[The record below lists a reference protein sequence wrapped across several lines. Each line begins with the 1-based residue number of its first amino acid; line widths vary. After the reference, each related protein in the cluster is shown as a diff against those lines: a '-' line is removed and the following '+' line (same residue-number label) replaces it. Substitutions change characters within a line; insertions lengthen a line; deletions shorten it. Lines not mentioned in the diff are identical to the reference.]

1 MSNSAAKQQGA
12 GAVSGCPERIEY
24 TRTFTQSDVLAF
36 RALSGD
42 TNNIHFDITAARE
55 GPIGD
60 FCLPGM
66 LSATMFSALFGSI
79 FPGNGTLYRD
89 QSLRWRRPMFINRE
103 YTASA
108 VLLRRWPSKHAASYV
123 TTIVESETGVVAVE
137 GRAVMVHGGKL

>member
-1 MSNSAAKQQGA
+1 MSNSAAKQEGA
-12 GAVSGCPERIEY
+12 GAGSDCPERIEY
-24 TRTFTQSDVLAF
+24 TRTFTQADVLAF

-42 TNNIHFDITAARE
+42 TNNIHFDITAARQ
-55 GPIGD
+55 GPIGG

-108 VLLRRWPSKHAASYV
+108 VLQRRWPSKHAASYV
-123 TTIVESETGVVAVE
+123 TTIVETETGVAVVE
-137 GRAVMVHGGKL
+137 GKAVIIHGDRL

>member
-1 MSNSAAKQQGA
+1 MSNSTAESARA
-12 GAVSGCPERIEY
+12 GNACPERIEY
-24 TRTFTQSDVLAF
+24 IRTFTQADLLAF

-42 TNNIHFDITAARE
+42 TNNIHFDITAARQ
-55 GPIGD
+55 GPIGG

-89 QSLRWRRPMFINRE
+89 QSLRWRRPMFIERE

-108 VLLRRWPSKHAASYV
+108 VLQRRWPSKHAASYI
-123 TTIVESETGVVAVE
+123 TTIVETETGVVVVE
-137 GRAVMVHGGKL
+137 GKAVIIHGSKL